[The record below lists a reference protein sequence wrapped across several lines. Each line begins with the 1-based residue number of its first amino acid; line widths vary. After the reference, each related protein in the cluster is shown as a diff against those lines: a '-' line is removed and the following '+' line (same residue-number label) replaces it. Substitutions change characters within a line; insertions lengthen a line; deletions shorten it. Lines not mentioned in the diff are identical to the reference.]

1 MVKKPRKR
9 FDTGR
14 KKGDVGKSGTQYGY
28 TLEEYDEM
36 GEKMGLFVSPKEWW
50 SSREGKKYTDSFGRT
65 QTIGNHSQD
74 ERQEM
79 QSYGYRIAIGMDLG
93 SDKIPASA
101 RKYVLDNNLMKSDA
115 MAKGGRVK
123 LIFHGSSREIPMG
136 EFETS
141 AAAKRYVESSDW
153 KRPYSIKKIEPKVAR
168 TQFEEEV
175 FEYADGGDT
184 DSPESI
190 WESTKPIKRVKMLVN
205 AAFDGQK
212 YKHTQNELIEFSD
225 LEWSSLPEDIRS
237 KLELDIYKYAD
248 GGQFDFKPYGK
259 TKGRYKI
266 EYVEEGKKQ
275 SEVWESKEMV
285 EDRGKKLLKLGCT
298 NIKITKVKKMARGG
312 EPKPSLIPDYKKISG
327 IEVEDIDMAD
337 YPDFSDAYISY
348 AEYDGEPMTDEQ
360 LEELNQDGYIVYEAI
375 QRRLFAD
382 GGKVRQNKKDKLWES
397 IKNKFSEIFYLRET
411 NPNEIFSNDVIAEKN
426 EYLYFAAAWV
436 TTTLSF
442 EEAENKFMKMLT
454 DDEKKMIKIE
464 RNVKDINEAFGLMSE
479 KKILVKRIDKMAD
492 GGEVSLWKVDKNKVE
507 KLKTGSKRAIKGY
520 ITKNKLD
527 RATGENWGLQEWPTD
542 VTEEQ
547 ILRYNRSNMT
557 ATSQEYAR
565 GGKVKSRWIQDAL
578 SGNKGELRKTAKRK
592 GLIKG
597 DEKLSNSDL
606 RKLQKMGG
614 KTAKRARLAETLIEF
629 KK

>member
-1 MVKKPRKR
+1 
-9 FDTGR
+9 
-14 KKGDVGKSGTQYGY
+14 
-28 TLEEYDEM
+28 
-36 GEKMGLFVSPKEWW
+36 
-50 SSREGKKYTDSFGRT
+50 
-65 QTIGNHSQD
+65 
-74 ERQEM
+74 
-79 QSYGYRIAIGMDLG
+79 
-93 SDKIPASA
+93 
-101 RKYVLDNNLMKSDA
+101 
-115 MAKGGRVK
+115 
-123 LIFHGSSREIPMG
+123 
-136 EFETS
+136 
-141 AAAKRYVESSDW
+141 
-153 KRPYSIKKIEPKVAR
+153 
-168 TQFEEEV
+168 
-175 FEYADGGDT
+175 
-184 DSPESI
+184 
-190 WESTKPIKRVKMLVN
+190 
-205 AAFDGQK
+205 
-212 YKHTQNELIEFSD
+212 
-225 LEWSSLPEDIRS
+225 
-237 KLELDIYKYAD
+237 
-248 GGQFDFKPYGK
+248 
-259 TKGRYKI
+259 
-266 EYVEEGKKQ
+266 
-275 SEVWESKEMV
+275 
-285 EDRGKKLLKLGCT
+285 
-298 NIKITKVKKMARGG
+298 
-312 EPKPSLIPDYKKISG
+312 
-327 IEVEDIDMAD
+327 
-337 YPDFSDAYISY
+337 
-348 AEYDGEPMTDEQ
+348 MTDEQ